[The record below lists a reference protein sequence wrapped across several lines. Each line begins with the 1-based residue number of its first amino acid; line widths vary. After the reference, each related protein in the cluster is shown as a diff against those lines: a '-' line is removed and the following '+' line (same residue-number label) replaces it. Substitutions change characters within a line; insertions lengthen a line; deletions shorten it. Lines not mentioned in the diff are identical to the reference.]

1 MIRKCQGTEIFRW
14 IGHHAGMHNILIQ
27 QVLLYDD
34 DIHNSAKMSN
44 DKHDKQEF
52 GYFKFVTV
60 DNCNNSK
67 SAIKQVNLA
76 FSFIAFI
83 HL

>member
-1 MIRKCQGTEIFRW
+1 MPNIR
-14 IGHHAGMHNILIQ
+14 IQ
-27 QVLLYDD
+27 NVLLYDD
-34 DIHNSAKMSN
+34 DIHNSAKMSD

-52 GYFKFVTV
+52 GYFKIVTV

-67 SAIKQVNLA
+67 LAIKKVNLA